1 MITTISSI
9 IIFSLVILIHELGH
23 FLAARK
29 VGIKVHEFS
38 IGMGP
43 VLYRKKGKQTDYLIK
58 ALPIG
63 GYIRMEGEDDETF
76 SHDSF
81 NSKSAMKRFFVIFMG
96 PMMNFILA
104 FILFFVIVSTYGI
117 SGTTVEYIDADSN
130 EYASGLR
137 EGDEI
142 ISIEGNRVRFW
153 DDLYEEISENE
164 TDYNIVVERDG
175 KEYDF
180 IIENSY
186 RYVVGI
192 SPTEINGEYTTEL
205 SMVNMGYPAAEAG
218 IKVGDRIQSINSIDT
233 DTWEEV
239 KDAIKGS
246 HGDEIDIL
254 VDRNGK
260 SINIDVEPMN
270 QLTIGFY
277 TEVEKNIVAAIY
289 GSLFK
294 TVFYIK
300 LMFQFILMLFTG
312 NVGTEA
318 IAGPV
323 GIISMVGE
331 AAKIGLYPL
340 INLAAFI
347 SINLGFMN
355 LLPIPALDGSRLVFI
370 IWEGVSGKR
379 IPPDKEGYVHFI
391 GFVFLMALMF
401 FVLYKDILKLLT

>member
-81 NSKSAMKRFFVIFMG
+81 NSKTALERFFVIFMG

-104 FILFFVIVSTYGI
+104 FILFLVIVSTYGI
-117 SGTTVEYIDADSN
+117 SGTTVEYIDVDSN
-130 EYASGLR
+130 EFASGLR

-153 DDLYEEISENE
+153 DDLYEEISESE
-164 TDYNIVVERDG
+164 TDYNILIERDG
-175 KEYDF
+175 REYDF
-180 IIENSY
+180 NVENSY

-205 SMVNMGYPAAEAG
+205 STVNMGYPAAEAG
-218 IKVGDRIQSINSIDT
+218 IKVGDRIQSINNIDT

-239 KDAIKGS
+239 KDVIKGS
-246 HGDEIDIL
+246 QGNKIDIL
-254 VDRNGK
+254 VVRNGK
-260 SINIDVEPMN
+260 TINIDVEPMN
-270 QLTIGFY
+270 QLTVGFY
-277 TEVEKNIVAAIY
+277 TEVEKNIVAVIY

-312 NVGTEA
+312 NVGTDA

-331 AAKIGLYPL
+331 AAKIGIYPL

>member
-1 MITTISSI
+1 
-9 IIFSLVILIHELGH
+9 
-23 FLAARK
+23 
-29 VGIKVHEFS
+29 
-38 IGMGP
+38 
-43 VLYRKKGKQTDYLIK
+43 
-58 ALPIG
+58 
-63 GYIRMEGEDDETF
+63 
-76 SHDSF
+76 
-81 NSKSAMKRFFVIFMG
+81 MG

-104 FILFFVIVSTYGI
+104 FVLFFVIVSTYGI

>member
-23 FLAARK
+23 FMAARR

-43 VLYRKKGKQTDYLIK
+43 VLYRKKGKKTDYLIK

-63 GYIRMEGEDDETF
+63 GYVRMEGEDDDTF
-76 SHDSF
+76 SLDSF
-81 NSKSAMKRFFVIFMG
+81 NSKTALERFSVIFMG

-104 FILFFVIVSTYGI
+104 FILFFVIISTYGI
-117 SGTTVEYIDADSN
+117 SGTTVEYIDKDSN
-130 EYASGLR
+130 EYSSGLR
-137 EGDEI
+137 QGDEI

-164 TDYNIVVERDG
+164 EGYSVIVERNG
-175 KEYDF
+175 KEYNF
-180 IIENSY
+180 NIENSY
-186 RYVVGI
+186 RYIIGI
-192 SPTEINGEYTTEL
+192 SPSKIDGEYTTEL
-205 SMVNMGYPAAEAG
+205 SLVNMGYPASEAG
-218 IKVGDRIQSINSIDT
+218 IKAGDRILSVNNINT
-233 DTWEEV
+233 ETWDEV
-239 KDAIKGS
+239 KNAIKGS
-246 HGDEIDIL
+246 QGNEIEIK
-254 VDRNGK
+254 VDRDGQVL
-260 SINIDVEPMN
+260 SFQLEPIN

-277 TEVEKNIVAAIY
+277 TEVERNIMAAFY

-300 LMFQFILMLFTG
+300 LMFQFVFMLFTG
-312 NVGTEA
+312 SVGTEA

-347 SINLGFMN
+347 SLNLGFMN

-370 IWEGVSGKR
+370 LWEGISGKR
-379 IPPDKEGYVHFI
+379 IPPEKEGYVHFI

-401 FVLYKDILKLLT
+401 FILYKDILRLLT

>member
-1 MITTISSI
+1 M
-9 IIFSLVILIHELGH
+9 
-23 FLAARK
+23 AARR

-43 VLYRKKGKQTDYLIK
+43 VLYRKKGEKTDYLIK

-63 GYIRMEGEDDETF
+63 GYVRMEGEDDETF

-81 NSKSAMKRFFVIFMG
+81 NSKTALERFTVIFMG

-104 FILFFVIVSTYGI
+104 FFLFFIIISTYGI
-117 SGTTVEYIDADSN
+117 SGTTVEYIDIDSN
-130 EYASGLR
+130 EYLSGLR

-142 ISIEGNRVRFW
+142 INIEGNRVRFW

-164 TDYNIVVERDG
+164 ESYNITVERNG
-175 KEYDF
+175 KEYEF
-180 IIENSY
+180 NIENSY
-186 RYVVGI
+186 RYIVGI
-192 SPTEINGEYTTEL
+192 SPREVGGEYTTEL
-205 SMVNMGYPAAEAG
+205 SLVNMGYPANEAG
-218 IKVGDRIQSINSIDT
+218 IKMGDSILSINNIDT
-233 DTWEEV
+233 NTWDEV
-239 KDAIKGS
+239 KNAIKSSDGS
-246 HGDEIDIL
+246 VIDIR
-254 VDRNGK
+254 VDRNGETL
-260 SINIDVEPMN
+260 NFEVEPIN
-270 QLTIGFY
+270 QLTVGFY
-277 TEVEKNIVAAIY
+277 TEIEKNIISAIY

-312 NVGTEA
+312 SVGTES

-370 IWEGVSGKR
+370 LWEGISGKR
-379 IPPDKEGYVHFI
+379 IPPEKEGYVHFI

-401 FVLYKDILKLLT
+401 FILYKDILKLLT

>member
-153 DDLYEEISENE
+153 DDLYEEISESE
-164 TDYNIVVERDG
+164 MDYNIVVERDER
-175 KEYDF
+175 EYEF
-180 IIENSY
+180 IIKNSY

-205 SMVNMGYPAAEAG
+205 SVVNMGYPAAEAG

-260 SINIDVEPMN
+260 SINIYVEPMN

-300 LMFQFILMLFTG
+300 LMFQFILMLITG

>member
-81 NSKSAMKRFFVIFMG
+81 NSKSALERFFVIFMG

-104 FILFFVIVSTYGI
+104 FVLFFVIVSTYGI

-294 TVFYIK
+294 TVFFIK